1 MRRTAA
7 WIAGCLLVVSAGC
20 ASMQAGKERRQRTE
34 TALDALRYK
43 QSKDEVWLAVRRLIA
58 DREFDLAG
66 ADAEA
71 VGQKNSGF
79 TMAMAGA
86 KETYPFGSDRNIL
99 QRLGIVSSP
108 KARTDGSVSL
118 DTGWRATDDRL
129 HVDGLVEQDGFR
141 VIFTRVIRDREK
153 FEEQWYRDLDMEM
166 ALAAR
171 LDPEA
176 WQRVE
181 RAADGKW

>member
-1 MRRTAA
+1 MRRIAG
-7 WIAGCLLVVSAGC
+7 WMAGCLLVVSTGC
-20 ASMQAGKERRQRTE
+20 ASMQAAKERRQRTE
-34 TALDALRYK
+34 AALDALRYK
-43 QSKDEVWLAVRRLIA
+43 QPADEVWLAVRRLLA
-58 DREFDLAG
+58 DRDFDLAG

-71 VGQKNSGF
+71 VGQKNNAFS
-79 TMAMAGA
+79 MAMSGA

-99 QRLGIVSSP
+99 QRIGIVSSP
-108 KARTDGSVSL
+108 KVRTDGSVSL
-118 DTGWRATDDRL
+118 DTGWRSTDDRF

-141 VIFTRVIRDREK
+141 VVFTRIIRDREK
-153 FEEQWYRDLDMEM
+153 FEENWYRDLDMEL

-176 WQRVE
+176 AKRVE